1 MSTFTIRNHVNLIK
15 AIGIF
20 CLAIG
25 SSPTTAAIYGG
36 VNFTGIPVTFAD
48 VVVSYD
54 PLPDIN
60 NELPNAGSNNPN
72 AALGAPDY
80 ITSGPFYTSLGVGG
94 SLTLGFSNKY
104 FTGSG
109 NVNDDLWVFE
119 IGTPEAVKVEI
130 SNDKN
135 TWFSLGIVK
144 ASSNGV
150 AIGIDI
156 DQFGY
161 GLSDFFSFVRLT
173 DVANEGEAR
182 CSTTSSY
189 CFVGADIDAVG
200 VTNSSFGPVVPVPA
214 AFWLFGSAL
223 VGVGFIS
230 KRKDVQSL

>member
-1 MSTFTIRNHVNLIK
+1 MSTFLIRNHVNLIK
-15 AIGIF
+15 TIGVF

-25 SSPTTAAIYGG
+25 SGPTSAAIYGG
-36 VNFTGIPVTFAD
+36 QDFTGIPITFAD

-54 PLPDIN
+54 PLADIN

-72 AALGAPDY
+72 AALGTPDY
-80 ITSGPFYTSLGVGG
+80 ITSGPLYTSLGMGG
-94 SLTLGFSNKY
+94 SLTLGFSNKT

-109 NVNDDLWVFE
+109 DANNDLWVFE
-119 IGTPEAVKVEI
+119 IGTPEAVTVEI
-130 SNDKN
+130 SKDKN
-135 TWFSLGIVK
+135 TWLSLGIAK
-144 ASSNGV
+144 ASPNV
-150 AIGIDI
+150 AAIGIDI

-173 DVANEGEAR
+173 DVANEGETR

-223 VGVGFIS
+223 MGFGFIR